1 MVKPAIA
8 KPKDLRQFCIVP
20 IRATRDPRITPTVL
34 RTLTALC
41 AYTDRMG
48 RTFVSQ
54 DRLGKDLGLTG
65 AAVGRHIRI
74 LKDLGYVANA
84 KPLHRSQR
92 SKSRRVIY
100 TPRMTEED
108 IRSALSSAEVMD
120 LAEAEAQIIAAAKSK
135 GKANANA
142 EQGRQDLKARFVMS
156 CEQYF
161 AEARAAGWW
170 ISDFQARRASLALAE
185 QAAGCLRLD
194 MLAAEAPSSDLGYL
208 DDPDAD
214 LAL

>member
-1 MVKPAIA
+1 
-8 KPKDLRQFCIVP
+8 
-20 IRATRDPRITPTVL
+20 
-34 RTLTALC
+34 
-41 AYTDRMG
+41 
-48 RTFVSQ
+48 
-54 DRLGKDLGLTG
+54 
-65 AAVGRHIRI
+65 
-74 LKDLGYVANA
+74 
-84 KPLHRSQR
+84 
-92 SKSRRVIY
+92 
-100 TPRMTEED
+100 MTEED

-142 EQGRQDLKARFVMS
+142 ELGRQDLKARFVMS

-194 MLAAEAPSSDLGYL
+194 MLAAEAPSRDLGYL